1 MNLKTLVGW
10 EYFSAEFEFTRKGTA
25 IFNRDL
31 VIEISWDNAAVA
43 VAITNRGSFRFN
55 RSQAQSILSL

>member
-1 MNLKTLVGW
+1 MILKTLVGW
-10 EYFSAEFEFTRKGTA
+10 EYFSAEFAFTRKGTA

-31 VIEISWDNAAVA
+31 VSEISWDNA
-43 VAITNRGSFRFN
+43 AITNRGSFRFN